1 MFKSSI
7 GKTIGFLS
15 LLLALSPLI
24 LKAYTITGNVKDVHE
39 GNNIENAEV
48 IVQDYNDS
56 TRIDTAYTDANGDFS
71 LEWSFDGGISEE
83 EAKEIQISVDGNI
96 LKVSEDINNTIKGNV
111 FNTAGMK
118 VGELEK
124 GIFSASNIRQGNY
137 FMILESDGEMIA
149 QVKFQN
155 LNNNVSSVSPK
166 WNIEKNDNVSSTS
179 TYKKETNYSSEKA
192 NSSSLRS
199 SKLDSLEFTFNHS
212 DIWERVT
219 YRIANPDETNNYDFS
234 VIDKS
239 IFDSTMMDFY
249 NEITRRTDLQNGTKR
264 WASGKTIQ
272 YMVDTT
278 DMLQPMINTIVSIIN
293 DEVIYITD
301 NKITPV
307 INFTNTHP
315 DHYYGAD
322 TINVHIDKNIPG
334 QGEHSETSVSDYDGN
349 DYTLETAYAKLK
361 RNEVSRGVVLQE
373 ILQTL
378 GWVCDSDM
386 ENSVFNE
393 GAPNDYLQ
401 KADSLSRI
409 LYMRPPRTQDPDK
422 DPEGVYLNTSMNS
435 SNPENIE
442 FCYNN
447 SGLYKTEEE
456 KEMFFNYGGET
467 IKFKEDEI
475 TKVKLNDLIK
485 K

>member
-409 LYMRPPRTQDPDK
+409 LYQRPPKNMDPDEDTK
-422 DPEGVYLNTSMNS
+422 PEGW
-435 SNPENIE
+435 
-442 FCYNN
+442 
-447 SGLYKTEEE
+447 
-456 KEMFFNYGGET
+456 
-467 IKFKEDEI
+467 
-475 TKVKLNDLIK
+475 
-485 K
+485 